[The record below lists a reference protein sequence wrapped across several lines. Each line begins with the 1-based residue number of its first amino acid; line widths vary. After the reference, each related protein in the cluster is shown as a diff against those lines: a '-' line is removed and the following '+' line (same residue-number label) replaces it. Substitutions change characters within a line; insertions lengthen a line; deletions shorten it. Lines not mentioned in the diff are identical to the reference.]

1 MSCLMAR
8 KSGNWSEEIWIM
20 VCGLW
25 EYGLWIMVCG
35 LWEYGLWMW
44 EYGLWIMV
52 QGLWLWIVIYGL
64 WIEVYG
70 LWFFLKSKSH
80 LLNIPPNPT
89 QRSRCYAY
97 VRGQVFLGDSL
108 QILWLTSQIEISG
121 LGCIFL

>member
-1 MSCLMAR
+1 MD
-8 KSGNWSEEIWIM
+8 
-20 VCGLW
+20 
-25 EYGLWIMVCG
+25 YGLWIVGIWFMD
-35 LWEYGLWMW
+35 
-44 EYGLWIMV
+44 YGLWIVGIWFVDVGIWIMDY
-52 QGLWLWIVIYGL
+52 GLGFVVVDCDLWFVDYGL

-97 VRGQVFLGDSL
+97 VRGQVFLWDPL